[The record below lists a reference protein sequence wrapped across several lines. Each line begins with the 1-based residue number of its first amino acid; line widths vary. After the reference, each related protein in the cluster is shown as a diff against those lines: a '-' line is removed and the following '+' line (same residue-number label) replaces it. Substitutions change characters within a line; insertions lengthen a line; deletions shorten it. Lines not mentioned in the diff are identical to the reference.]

1 MPMSCL
7 WQAWMCA
14 DGSKKGNS
22 LGLVLILEVVRSSR
36 PPEWGSSSPDIGH
49 LPGDGVRVWDLGAS
63 LGLGRGASLG
73 SGTWVH
79 HWAGQG
85 CGELEISPSATEV
98 EADRLGGLTWGHGLW
113 LGLWSTKEDWAG
125 TARPPGFLTFLGSSL
140 IDHS

>member
-49 LPGDGVRVWDLGAS
+49 LPGDGVRVR
-63 LGLGRGASLG
+63 LGL
-73 SGTWVH
+73 TWVH

-113 LGLWSTKEDWAG
+113 LGLGSTKEDWAG